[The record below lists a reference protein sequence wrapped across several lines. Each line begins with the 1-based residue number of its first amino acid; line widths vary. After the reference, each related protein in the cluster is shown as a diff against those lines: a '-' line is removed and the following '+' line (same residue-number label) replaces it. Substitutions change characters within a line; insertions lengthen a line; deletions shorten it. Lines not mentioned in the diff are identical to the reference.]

1 MAALTRPILDG
12 REMPVSPIVA
22 ASPRGSTS
30 RHLAGSGWAAARIR
44 VVGPDGHRHAG
55 DTIPIHVIETD
66 VSSGLTSSRAACL
79 FTAGR
84 GVGQQRHLAG
94 VLHRDRD
101 VALMSTA
108 VPADPAR
115 PNLAPV
121 GEKLTQQAS
130 VLVIDLLIF
139 VLAKRAN
146 LLLVL
151 ARYSL
156 CRGSPDLRLTEVDRV
171 GAENLVTGADLGVRS
186 TCQTSRS

>member
-101 VALMSTA
+101 VALMLTA

-130 VLVIDLLIF
+130 VLNRSVDLCPRKTRKSSSCTRE
-139 VLAKRAN
+139 VLA
-146 LLLVL
+146 LPWV
-151 ARYSL
+151 
-156 CRGSPDLRLTEVDRV
+156 
-171 GAENLVTGADLGVRS
+171 
-186 TCQTSRS
+186 SRSPTDRGGPCGCREPGHRR